1 MSVWYEA
8 VRWKNNETS
17 PEKMLKDILS
27 GIRRHAVVSGKT
39 PKDITEAV
47 LTKEGSFSTFEIGV
61 EYK

>member
-1 MSVWYEA
+1 
-8 VRWKNNETS
+8 
-17 PEKMLKDILS
+17 MLKDILS